1 MKIIML
7 GIIPLLLLVT
17 PAMAN
22 AETWTY
28 YNSSSGESGQI
39 TITTANANHIEF
51 KDIHGNTIHLM
62 KQGNR
67 LERK

>member
-22 AETWTY
+22 AQTWTY

-39 TITTANANHIEF
+39 TITTANANQEF
-51 KDIHGNTIHLM
+51 KDIHGNTIHI
-62 KQGNR
+62 
-67 LERK
+67 